1 MAQNL
6 EFDPTEVI
14 RSAKS
19 AWQRWHDQTQIPR
32 TVVTVME
39 AAS

>member
-1 MAQNL
+1 VLAKP
-6 EFDPTEVI
+6 FDPTEVI
-14 RSAKS
+14 RSVKS
-19 AWQRWHDQTQIPR
+19 AWQRWHDQIQIPA